1 MNDLDKTLQ
10 TYFLDK
16 APKMPADIQKLIVQY
31 GPYLVLIGTVFSA
44 FGLLSAFGLMAVS
57 TPFMMMGGYHAGSFY
72 QINVLFGIASV
83 VLSALALPGL
93 FKKTKQ
99 GWQYSFYNTILGAVM
114 NAVTFNLIGLVIGA
128 GIGFYILYQIKH
140 HYK

>member
-44 FGLLSAFGLMAVS
+44 VGLMSAFGLMAVS
-57 TPFMMMGGYHAGSFY
+57 APFMMMGGYHAGPLY
-72 QINVLFGIASV
+72 QMNMVFSIATV
-83 VLSALALPGL
+83 ILSALSIPGL
-93 FKKTKQ
+93 FKKTMQ
-99 GWQYSFYNTILGAVM
+99 GWKYSFYNTILGVIM
-114 NAVTFNLIGLVIGA
+114 NAVTFNIIGLIIGA